1 MTYEEI
7 EDLLFSPETND
18 LVLDGDYYTDPF
30 FALVNHKIG
39 DMFLFYTLDGD
50 YALIYGYVIIDPKSQ
65 SILQFKENVDKGIR
79 VSVNTGYSDLYKKLY
94 EQLHEFV
101 FCNDLTIAQLEIL
114 KDYYN
119 LLQTAE
125 LSFAMDVY
133 NSFMP
138 EFLSWAKRLLS
149 L

>member
-7 EDLLFSPETND
+7 EDLLFSSETND

-30 FALVNHKIG
+30 FALVNQKVG

-65 SILQFKENVDKGIR
+65 SIIKFNKNVDKGIR
-79 VSVNTGYSDLYKKLY
+79 MSENLGNYDLYKRLF

-101 FCNDLTIAQLEIL
+101 FSNDLTITQLNIL
-114 KDYYN
+114 KDFYR
-119 LLQTAE
+119 LLHSAE
-125 LSFAMDVY
+125 MSFTLEIY
-133 NSFMP
+133 NSFAP
-138 EFLSWAKRLLS
+138 EFLTWVKQQLS
-149 L
+149 

>member
-7 EDLLFSPETND
+7 EDLLFNSETND

-30 FALVNHKIG
+30 FATVNHKVG
-39 DMFLFYTLDGD
+39 DMFLFYTLDGN

-65 SILQFKENVDKGIR
+65 SILKFNKNVDKGIC
-79 VSVNTGYSDLYKKLY
+79 VSGNTGYSDLYKRLF

-101 FCNDLTIAQLEIL
+101 FSNGLTIAQLEIL

-119 LLQTAE
+119 LLQSAE
-125 LSFAMDVY
+125 MSFALEIY
-133 NSFMP
+133 NYFVP
-138 EFLSWAKRLLS
+138 EFLTWAKRQLS